1 MEPQMS
7 DYYNSEPHVMRMI
20 ENMNDELSESQTQNE
35 QLKKK
40 IKLLEDNNWGRP
52 LVEKTVIS
60 QNEISKYTLIEQE
73 IREHLY
79 NIMREAVLD
88 DELDFRYLF
97 DHENDYISILKSNLL
112 NVSYEWC
119 EFRIKNVLEKFVSL
133 LYVDEYWWGNLI
145 NTEGLSDTIIH
156 NIINTIITGKIESQ
170 NGYHFQD
177 NNSEIHLDELYIIKC
192 EICNEYSSYASFIN
206 TRADVC
212 CYCDSDGE
220 CMDDDNDH

>member
-1 MEPQMS
+1 
-7 DYYNSEPHVMRMI
+7 
-20 ENMNDELSESQTQNE
+20 
-35 QLKKK
+35 
-40 IKLLEDNNWGRP
+40 
-52 LVEKTVIS
+52 
-60 QNEISKYTLIEQE
+60 
-73 IREHLY
+73 
-79 NIMREAVLD
+79 MREAVLD

-192 EICNEYSSYASFIN
+192 EICNEYSSYANFIN
-206 TRADVC
+206 TQADVC
-212 CYCDSDGE
+212 CHCDSDWE
-220 CMDDDNDH
+220 DDDNDH